1 VTSNSKYEDHREDN
15 PAEDISR
22 KSLCFPDP
30 LVLIRIKV
38 DIDPEKTVG
47 DLKAKIEE
55 DHAHPV
61 AAQRIIF
68 SGPPLFFSFRLFI

>member
-1 VTSNSKYEDHREDN
+1 MKITVKTTQQKIFHASVF
-15 PAEDISR
+15 
-22 KSLCFPDP
+22 LFLTV
-30 LVLIRIKV
+30 LVLIRVQV

-55 DHAHPV
+55 DHGHSV

-68 SGPPLFFSFRLFI
+68 SGPSLFFPFSSFV